1 MKKSIRLIILSLC
14 ALLLISLCSC
24 RKEVDK
30 TKWDPETGHV
40 AVLYGY
46 GYNDSEF
53 VQNSLSKL
61 SEKFGLVQ
69 DGGLIVH
76 FVFPD
81 DFSAGGAGRISNL
94 SYYVEENNCK
104 ALITLGAPEYT
115 HRALARIQDAER
127 ECFIIS
133 LFSQDDVLSTEAD
146 SDVVIDFIEPE
157 KSVEMEVE
165 IAEET
170 SMQHIEKTQFILER
184 TIKSVSGDNL
194 FKENSLQE
202 VISSL
207 YGQDWKVGSYV
218 DSSTGLKAKN
228 HFVLKYVEKTQ
239 PERKKKGKASK

>member
-1 MKKSIRLIILSLC
+1 MKKSVKLIILCLC
-14 ALLLISLCSC
+14 VLTSISLCSC
-24 RKEVDK
+24 KKKVDK

-40 AVLYGY
+40 AILYGY
-46 GYNDSEF
+46 GYNDPEF
-53 VQNSLSKL
+53 VQNSIAHLSD
-61 SEKFGLVQ
+61 KFGLIQ

-115 HRALARIQDAER
+115 HKALARIKDAER
-127 ECFIIS
+127 DCFIIS

-146 SDVVIDFIEPE
+146 SDVVIDFVEPE
-157 KSVEMEVE
+157 KTVEMEVE
-165 IAEET
+165 IAEEA

-184 TIKSVSGDNL
+184 TIKSVSGENL
-194 FKENSLQE
+194 FKESSIQE
-202 VISSL
+202 VISKL

-228 HFVLKYVEKTQ
+228 HFVLKYVEKQQ